1 MTIWWRTNQESKSS
15 SLCYFTQPGELFF
28 GNHSEDSPQ
37 REDNLSP
44 FNISQALKVQEGRRL
59 THAVGSLNLK
69 GNYL

>member
-1 MTIWWRTNQESKSS
+1 M
-15 SLCYFTQPGELFF
+15 FF